1 MRYIFIKSCCAKIY
15 NHETGFCF
23 CDFIKVMKAYI
34 REENH
39 RIKQREYYHIRKKQ
53 EEEKLIQ
60 EGKRIIVR
68 L

>member
-1 MRYIFIKSCCAKIY
+1 
-15 NHETGFCF
+15 
-23 CDFIKVMKAYI
+23 MKAYI

-39 RIKQREYYHIRKKQ
+39 RIKQREYYHIRKKK

-60 EGKRIIVR
+60 EGKRIIMR